1 MEERFFKSYGKNAE
15 NPEEEESDFPDIKMG
30 QVFESVVVKFS
41 EHFTAPPKHYTDVIF
56 CERKEWIGIEERSS
70 A

>member
-1 MEERFFKSYGKNAE
+1 M
-15 NPEEEESDFPDIKMG
+15 NPALSDAVQEICAY
-30 QVFESVVVKFS
+30 VHS
-41 EHFTAPPKHYTDVIF
+41 HLTDVIF

>member
-1 MEERFFKSYGKNAE
+1 MKSEIIYISYKINALFTLYGINE
-15 NPEEEESDFPDIKMG
+15 QDFLFSANFLLNRLTTTPKL
-30 QVFESVVVKFS
+30 VK
-41 EHFTAPPKHYTDVIF
+41 DVIF